1 MEPEQELSE
10 RAQAAFAYLLA
21 QDLERDGDMEGAG
34 QALQDAL
41 RHDPTPFLSMELA
54 NFFWRQGQTA
64 QARAVLKQAIERF
77 PEERVPYTA
86 LVNAYLAENMVDQ
99 AIATMDDYLRLHPED
114 TSMRQELANLLLQ
127 YSRFSHAA
135 DILQIVPE
143 AKKTPE
149 MRLLLAR
156 SKAGLGLV
164 RQAMDQLHLALKE
177 SPGFI
182 EALAELAY
190 LQENQGDFIQAEI
203 NYQRILELNHDTLD
217 TEDVLLRLIQLNV
230 KLNQPDKALSLALSN
245 PERDTF
251 LLEASLIFLRE
262 NLFDQ
267 AKTLLA
273 LIPEDG
279 GPPEADFYRA
289 LAAYDGDK
297 DAEQALEYLGRIPE
311 DHAHYS
317 RALSFQGYL
326 LLQLERTDEALEL
339 AREGQERFPGSS
351 DFLLLEAEIL
361 LNEDKQ
367 SQAGALLE
375 RAREKWPNDTEV
387 LYRLGFLQEQMGQRE
402 QALRTMEEIVALEPD
417 HAEAL
422 NFIGY
427 TLAEEGRDLER
438 ALVLIENALRLK
450 PGSGHIID
458 SLAWVHYKLGNHDE
472 AWKHIL
478 SAVEIMPDD
487 PVIWEHFGDIAKA
500 LGKKE
505 KARKGYQNA
514 LKFKT
519 KHPDEVQR
527 KLDGL

>member
-1 MEPEQELSE
+1 MEPELELSA

-21 QDLERDGDMEGAG
+21 QDLERDGDMEGAR
-34 QALQDAL
+34 QALQNAL
-41 RHDPTPFLSMELA
+41 HLDPTPFLSMELA
-54 NFFWRQGQTA
+54 NFFWRKGQTA
-64 QARAVLKQAIERF
+64 QARTVLKQAMERF
-77 PEERVPYTA
+77 PEEQILYTA

-99 AIATMDDYLRLHPED
+99 AITTMDDYLRLHPED
-114 TSMRQELANLLLQ
+114 IFTRQELANLLLQ
-127 YSRFSHAA
+127 YARFSHAA
-135 DILQIVPE
+135 DILQVVPE
-143 AKKTPE
+143 ADRTPE
-149 MRLLLAR
+149 IRLLLAR

-164 RQAMDQLHLALKE
+164 RQAMDQLNLALKE
-177 SPGFI
+177 APRFI
-182 EALAELAY
+182 EAWAELAY
-190 LQENQGDFIQAEI
+190 LQENQGDFVQAEKT
-203 NYQRILELNHDTLD
+203 YQRILELNLD
-217 TEDVLLRLIQLNV
+217 TEEILLRLIHLNV
-230 KLNQPDKALSLALSN
+230 KLNRPDKALSYALANS
-245 PERDTF
+245 ERESF
-251 LLEASLIFLRE
+251 LLEVSLIFLRE
-262 NLFDQ
+262 NLFEQ
-267 AKTLLA
+267 AKALLA

-317 RALSFQGYL
+317 RTLSFQGYL
-326 LLQLERTDEALEL
+326 LLQLERTEEALDL
-339 AREGQERFPGSS
+339 ARKGQERFPDSS

-367 SQAGALLE
+367 SQASTLLE
-375 RAREKWPNDTEV
+375 RAREKWPTDTDV

-438 ALVLIENALRLK
+438 ALVLIETALRLK

-458 SLAWVHYKLGNHDE
+458 SLAWVHYKLGNFDE
-472 AWKHIL
+472 AWKNIQ

-487 PVIWEHFGDIAKA
+487 PVIWEHYGDIARV
-500 LGKKE
+500 LGKKKE
-505 KARKGYQNA
+505 AKKGYQNA

-519 KHPDEVQR
+519 KHPDKVQR
-527 KLDGL
+527 KLDEL